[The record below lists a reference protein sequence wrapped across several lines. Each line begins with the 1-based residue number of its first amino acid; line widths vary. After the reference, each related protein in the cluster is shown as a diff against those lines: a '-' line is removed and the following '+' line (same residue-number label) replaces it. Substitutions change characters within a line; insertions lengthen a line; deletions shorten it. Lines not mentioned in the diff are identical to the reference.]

1 MKPLLRAVPRIALVL
16 SLVIAASL
24 YAAGPFEKDSDHD
37 GFPDDLEIATGYNPR
52 VNEALK
58 KSAAGGKCGVITT
71 DLLKLGRPH
80 NVLVILDISGSMR
93 EPLGDSSR
101 MDVAK
106 KILARYIDALPSG
119 MKTGFV
125 IYGKTDCGDESVELV
140 APVGRL
146 NRAALKGR
154 IASLEPRGSTPIALT
169 LGKVSGYFKGF
180 EPDNNHLI
188 LISDGMESCGGDP
201 IGAIMELK
209 ESEANPEVTV
219 IGLGVN
225 AATRAQLSRIA
236 ASSDGVYA
244 DVKNESDFI
253 GAFAQFFNRMNRFYK
268 DIVCI
273 VSQYN
278 AYLTY
283 ETDQYNKS
291 KSYLVKAATRAFD
304 DGARAAIRNAEE
316 RIDRN
321 HAARMEAKDTL
332 NEMIKNKMD
341 EMEKATNTFVG
352 RE

>member
-1 MKPLLRAVPRIALVL
+1 
-16 SLVIAASL
+16 
-24 YAAGPFEKDSDHD
+24 
-37 GFPDDLEIATGYNPR
+37 
-52 VNEALK
+52 
-58 KSAAGGKCGVITT
+58 
-71 DLLKLGRPH
+71 
-80 NVLVILDISGSMR
+80 
-93 EPLGDSSR
+93 
-101 MDVAK
+101 
-106 KILARYIDALPSG
+106 
-119 MKTGFV
+119 
-125 IYGKTDCGDESVELV
+125 
-140 APVGRL
+140 
-146 NRAALKGR
+146 
-154 IASLEPRGSTPIALT
+154 
-169 LGKVSGYFKGF
+169 
-180 EPDNNHLI
+180 
-188 LISDGMESCGGDP
+188 MESCGGDP

-209 ESEANPEVTV
+209 ESEADPEVTV

-283 ETDQYNKS
+283 ETEQYNKS

-304 DGARAAIRNAEE
+304 DGARAAIKNAEE

-321 HAARMEAKDTL
+321 HASRMEAKDTL

-341 EMEKATNTFVG
+341 EMEKATNAFVG

>member
-1 MKPLLRAVPRIALVL
+1 MKSVIPTAIKTAVILPLV
-16 SLVIAASL
+16 AAAAL
-24 YAAGPFEKDSDHD
+24 YAAGPFGKDADHD
-37 GFPDDLEIATGYNPR
+37 GFPDDLELATGHNPR

-119 MKTGFV
+119 MKLGFV
-125 IYGKTDCGDESVELV
+125 IYGKTDCGDESVEIV

-146 NRAALKGR
+146 NRAALKER
-154 IASLEPRGSTPIALT
+154 IADLSPRGSTPIALA
-169 LGKVSGYFKGF
+169 LGKVAGYFKGF
-180 EPDNNHLI
+180 EADNNHLI

-201 IGAIMELK
+201 IRSIIELK
-209 ESEANPEVTV
+209 ESDADPEVTI
-219 IGLGVN
+219 IGLGVDP
-225 AATRAQLSRIA
+225 ATRAQLFRIA

-244 DVKNESDFI
+244 DVKSEKDFI
-253 GAFAQFFNRMNRFYK
+253 GAFAQFFNRMNRFFK

-283 ETDQYNKS
+283 ETEQYNKS
-291 KSYLVKAATRAFD
+291 KTYLVKASTRAFD
-304 DGARAAIRNAEE
+304 DGARAALKNAEDL
-316 RIDRN
+316 IDHN
-321 HAARMEAKDTL
+321 HSARMEARDTL
-332 NEMIKNKMD
+332 NEMIRNKMD
-341 EMEKATNTFVG
+341 EMEKAANSFVG

>member
-1 MKPLLRAVPRIALVL
+1 MKPLSRAFVRLPLILPIIIAG
-16 SLVIAASL
+16 SL

-37 GFPDDLEIATGYNPR
+37 GFPDDLEIATGHNPR

-58 KSAAGGKCGVITT
+58 KSTAGGKCGVITT

-80 NVLVILDISGSMR
+80 NVLIVLDISGSMR
-93 EPLGDSSR
+93 EPLGNTSR
-101 MDVAK
+101 MDAAK
-106 KILARYIDALPSG
+106 KILARYIDALPTA
-119 MKTGFV
+119 MRIGFV
-125 IYGKTDCGDESVELV
+125 IYGKADCGDESVELI

-146 NRAALKGR
+146 NKGALKAR

-169 LGKVSGYFKGF
+169 LGRVAEYLRGF
-180 EPDNNHLI
+180 EADNNHLI
-188 LISDGMESCGGDP
+188 LISDGMENCGGDP
-201 IGAIMELK
+201 IQAIIELK
-209 ESEANPEVTV
+209 ESDADPEVTV
-219 IGLGVN
+219 IGLGVDS
-225 AATRAQLSRIA
+225 ATRAQLSRIA
-236 ASSDGVYA
+236 ASSDGVYS
-244 DVKNESDFI
+244 DVKNENDLI

-283 ETDQYNKS
+283 ETEQYNKS

-304 DGARAAIRNAEE
+304 DGARSAIKKAEE
-316 RIDRN
+316 RIDHN

-341 EMEKATNTFVG
+341 EMEKATNAFVG
-352 RE
+352 RD

>member
-1 MKPLLRAVPRIALVL
+1 MKPSPLTLIKTACIIPLMT
-16 SLVIAASL
+16 AAAL

-80 NVLVILDISGSMR
+80 NVLVILDVSGSMR

-101 MDVAK
+101 MEVAK
-106 KILARYIDALPSG
+106 KILARYIDALPAG
-119 MKTGFV
+119 MKVGFV
-125 IYGKTDCGDESVELV
+125 IYGKTDCGDESVDLI

-146 NRAALKGR
+146 NKGALKGS
-154 IASLEPRGSTPIALT
+154 IAELSPRGSTPIALT
-169 LGKVSGYFKGF
+169 LGKVSEYFKGF
-180 EPDNNHLI
+180 EADNNHLI

-201 IGAIMELK
+201 IRSIIELK
-209 ESEANPEVTV
+209 ESDSDPEVTV

-225 AATRAQLSRIA
+225 AATRAQLARIA

-244 DVKNESDFI
+244 DVKNENDFI
-253 GAFAQFFNRMNRFYK
+253 SAFAQFFNRMNRFYK

-283 ETDQYNKS
+283 ETEQFNKS
-291 KSYLVKAATRAFD
+291 KAYLVKASTKAFD
-304 DGARAAIRNAEE
+304 DGARAALKNTED

-321 HAARMEAKDTL
+321 HAARMEAKETL
-332 NEMIKNKMD
+332 SEMIKNKMD
-341 EMEKATNTFVG
+341 EMEKATNSFVG